1 MRLCCCR
8 PWKRRK
14 SRAGRPPLHTF
25 HPWIGDREKLSR
37 FDLNCATLISVFRV
51 VVVSAANLYPRARF
65 KIRNSNGNTISR
77 GSYKEKS
84 NNFSQTR
91 YRARA
96 RYGQR
101 DFSIVYDNTT
111 RFHILLRPISLFS
124 PLSNGRNVACNDVTL
139 LPAALIGRQP
149 RGAEPSLHAIP
160 TATRSSLSFASPT
173 FRPARTGIFW
183 RVDTETRLET
193 CCMCFHSSLTY
204 IAGPC
209 MEDVHAS
216 IGTHSR
222 EVNSAKS
229 AIPGKRLA
237 KADILAIGHD
247 IVYRYTRCRD
257 HVGGPRIYN
266 LPTFPRLVSRLILTL
281 LTYSRSSPP
290 PLAPCAP
297 R

>member
-1 MRLCCCR
+1 MQ
-8 PWKRRK
+8 RRYIVT
-14 SRAGRPPLHTF
+14 GGVDRPPTSRCRAILACD
-25 HPWIGDREKLSR
+25 PYGYEKL
-37 FDLNCATLISVFRV
+37 FV
-51 VVVSAANLYPRARF
+51 V
-65 KIRNSNGNTISR
+65 
-77 GSYKEKS
+77 
-84 NNFSQTR
+84 
-91 YRARA
+91 
-96 RYGQR
+96 
-101 DFSIVYDNTT
+101 
-111 RFHILLRPISLFS
+111 
-124 PLSNGRNVACNDVTL
+124 
-139 LPAALIGRQP
+139 
-149 RGAEPSLHAIP
+149 
-160 TATRSSLSFASPT
+160 ASPT

-216 IGTHSR
+216 IRTHSR

-247 IVYRYTRCRD
+247 IVYRYTHCRD

-266 LPTFPRLVSRLILTL
+266 LPTFPRLVSRVILTL

>member
-1 MRLCCCR
+1 MEIQYHEARIKKSQTIFLKPDIVHAPVMANVISALYTIIPPVSIYCSALSAFSPRCPMGGTLRATTLHCY
-8 PWKRRK
+8 RR
-14 SRAGRPPLHTF
+14 R
-25 HPWIGDREKLSR
+25 W
-37 FDLNCATLISVFRV
+37 
-51 VVVSAANLYPRARF
+51 SAANL
-65 KIRNSNGNTISR
+65 S
-77 GSYKEKS
+77 
-84 NNFSQTR
+84 
-91 YRARA
+91 
-96 RYGQR
+96 
-101 DFSIVYDNTT
+101 
-111 RFHILLRPISLFS
+111 
-124 PLSNGRNVACNDVTL
+124 
-139 LPAALIGRQP
+139 
-149 RGAEPSLHAIP
+149 GAEPSLHAIP

-266 LPTFPRLVSRLILTL
+266 LPTFPRLVSRVILTL

-297 R
+297 RWKSGTEGVPLFEEYDFAIRVNRTCRE